1 METQNDTPKK
11 SSFWTGL
18 KELSVANFI
27 SICTLIILFGY
38 ITYSGVS
45 NSRRNA
51 TDMISDEGVIDA
63 SETIIEG
70 EDYHPSTAV
79 SFAIP
84 KEITFAGEKVP
95 LTVPDVYERLDK
107 ELQINCYLHS
117 NTIFLMKRA
126 HRWLPQMEKI
136 LRDNGIPDDFKYLP
150 LIESNLMNVIS
161 NRDAVGYWQILK
173 TSGKE
178 LGLEIT
184 DEVDERYDPIKAT
197 HAACKYLK
205 KAYSKFGD
213 WTMVAASY
221 NRGMGGMDR
230 ALDDQQVDSYY
241 DLYLNDETS
250 RYVFRIIA
258 IKEIIENPK
267 RYGFNVNPAHLYDE
281 EPLKYVKV
289 DETIKDLVVFAKA
302 QGTNYKLLKRHN
314 PWLRDERLTIK
325 KGKTYQVALP
335 E

>member
-1 METQNDTPKK
+1 METEKK
-11 SSFWTGL
+11 SSVNSSIWTTT
-18 KELSVANFI
+18 KELTVSNFI
-27 SICTLIILFGY
+27 SVCTLIILFGY
-38 ITYSGVS
+38 ITYKGLDHSIDDTE
-45 NSRRNA
+45 R
-51 TDMISDEGVIDA
+51 ISDEGVIDA
-63 SETIIEG
+63 TPVM
-70 EDYHPSTAV
+70 EDGLPSPAI
-79 SFAIP
+79 SFDVP
-84 KEITFAGEKVP
+84 TKITFATEPVP
-95 LTVPDVYERLDK
+95 LGIPDVYERLDK

-136 LRDNGIPDDFKYLP
+136 LHQYEVPEDFKYLP
-150 LIESNLMNVIS
+150 LIESNLLNVTS

-197 HAACKYLK
+197 VAACKYLR
-205 KAYSKFGD
+205 KAYNKFGN

-230 ALDDQQVDSYY
+230 ALEDQQVNSYY

-250 RYVFRIIA
+250 RYVFRILA
-258 IKEIIENPK
+258 IKEIVENPR
-267 RYGFNVNPAHLYDE
+267 RYGFNVSPKHLYPE
-281 EPLKYVKV
+281 EPLRYVEV
-289 DETIKDLVVFAKA
+289 SESIKDLVSFAKA

-325 KGKTYQVALP
+325 KGKKYRIAIP
-335 E
+335 A